1 MKLYLAYISAAM
13 LPLIRTPSYW
23 VPLVIFPTLLYA
35 FFGLSASQDDPQVAN
50 ILMASWSVFAVVG
63 IGFFQ
68 FGVSIA
74 QARESRWEEY
84 ARTLPVGG
92 FPKIVAQ
99 IVTAA
104 LFLIIALTLLWSFA
118 AFASAVDMSFVQ
130 FANLLAVLFIGIIPF
145 VLMGAALG
153 YSVPARGAVPIANL
167 LYLPLSYLGG
177 LWLPPQMLPALV
189 EQISPFTPTRQLGE
203 LAWASVSGT
212 LPPASSLIGLTIVS
226 VISAAITLIMWR
238 RDETKRTS

>member
-1 MKLYLAYISAAM
+1 MKLYLAYVSASM

-35 FFGLSASQDDPQVAN
+35 FFGLSASQDDPQLAN
-50 ILMASWSVFAVVG
+50 ILMASWSVFAVIG

-92 FPKIVAQ
+92 FPKIIAQ
-99 IVTAA
+99 IATAA
-104 LFLIIALTLLWSFA
+104 LFLLIALTLLWSLA
-118 AFASAVDMSFVQ
+118 AFTSAVDMSFFQ
-130 FANLLAVLFIGIIPF
+130 YLKLLSVLIVGIIPF

-177 LWLPPQMLPALV
+177 LWLPPQMLPVLV
-189 EQISPFTPTRQLGE
+189 EKISPFTPTRQLGE
-203 LAWASVSGT
+203 LAWASVLGT
-212 LPPASSLIGLTIVS
+212 IPPASSIMGLVVFS
-226 VISAAITLIMWR
+226 VASAAITLVMWR